1 MRSFLSMLLV
11 VCLTTG
17 CATVNGPRDIADAP
31 PGGPTLYDW
40 VRVRQL
46 PAPAEI
52 TVSTGLFRAAPRLF
66 VMADDSRV
74 VALNLTNPSLTPDAV
89 RVLRAMAAQ
98 QPEVFSTLAAAG
110 ALEQDGVRVGREGVF
125 VANRKIAAFDEIV
138 ETIARDD
145 VIEIDGPV
153 VARGS
158 VAGSVI
164 GGWLGFGIGVV
175 PGLGG
180 VEVAAAWPI
189 VIGSVVLG
197 AYLGHRWSS
206 HTTDGIIYKAR

>member
-1 MRSFLSMLLV
+1 MRSAASILLV
-11 VCLTTG
+11 ASLSTG
-17 CATVNGPRDIADAP
+17 CATVNGPRDIADVP

-46 PAPAEI
+46 ASPAEI
-52 TVSTGLFRAAPRLF
+52 TVSTGRFRAAPRTFLL
-66 VMADDSRV
+66 ADDSRV
-74 VALNLTNPSLTPDAV
+74 VVLNLTSPSLPPASV
-89 RVLRAMAAQ
+89 RTLRTMAAQ
-98 QPEVFSTLAAAG
+98 QPEVFSTLAVSG
-110 ALEQDGVRVGREGVF
+110 ALEQDGVRLGREGVF
-125 VANRKIAAFDEIV
+125 VAGRRVAAFDEIV
-138 ETIARDD
+138 ETVARDD

-158 VAGSVI
+158 VAGSVL

-180 VEVAAAWPI
+180 VDVAAAWPI

-206 HTTDGIIYKAR
+206 HTDDGIIYRAR